1 MTGTRARKNLAEKN
15 KGRTERCWSLGV
27 VVVEGVVVVMVVVVD
42 LVVLVIVFIK
52 T

>member
-27 VVVEGVVVVMVVVVD
+27 VVVEGVVVVVVVVD